1 MPKLPEFKDWQA
13 PWEKSG
19 TEFSADVA
27 KKFIYDLHKD
37 VEKAGEENSTLKTQN
52 SELQT
57 KVTEAERAKETDA
70 EKAAR
75 EQKELQDKLA
85 SAGDKDLE
93 IAKLELAIEH
103 GLTKS
108 QASRLQGKTVDELKA
123 DAEVLVEDLG
133 LKKDENQ
140 EENTGAENNGRQRPR
155 RVTNPLNNG
164 NENQDAGLSVD
175 EILKAVP
182 RI

>member
-52 SELQT
+52 SELTT
-57 KVTEAERAKETDA
+57 KVTEAEKANMTDA
-70 EKAAR
+70 EKAAAER
-75 EQKELQDKLA
+75 ADLEKKLA
-85 SAGDKDLE
+85 DASEKSLE
-93 IAKLELAIEH
+93 VTRLELALEH

-108 QASRLQGKTVDELKA
+108 QAKRLVGKTAEELTA
-123 DAEVLVEDLG
+123 DAEELVKDLG
-133 LKKDENQ
+133 LTKEEDEKVSD
-140 EENTGAENNGRQRPR
+140 GRTRPR
-155 RVTNPLNNG
+155 RLTNPLNNG
-164 NENQDAGLSVD
+164 KEQQDAGLSVD
-175 EILKAVP
+175 EMLKAVP
-182 RI
+182 RL